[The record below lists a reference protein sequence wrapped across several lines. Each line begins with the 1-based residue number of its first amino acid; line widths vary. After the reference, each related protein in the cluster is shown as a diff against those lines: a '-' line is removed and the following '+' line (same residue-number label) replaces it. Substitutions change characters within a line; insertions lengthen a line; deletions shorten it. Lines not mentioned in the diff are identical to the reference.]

1 MNKEYFIKKWLTN
14 TLTDEE
20 LNEFKKLEDYDLNEK
35 IIEKAEYFKASH
47 FSSVKNF
54 DKFKEQLP
62 TKETPVKR
70 FVPYKRFYKIA
81 GLFIMALSIY
91 FIFFFN
97 NLTTVKTL
105 ASQKSSFELPDA
117 SIVMLN
123 AESKAKY
130 SKKKWS
136 DKRELNL
143 DGEAFF
149 KVAKGS
155 KFDVNTSNGTVTV
168 VGTQFNV
175 KSRKHYFEVICFQ
188 GIVNVKTKGREN
200 KLLKGMTLRIINKV
214 MSLDSVNGAQPKW
227 LNNISSFKS
236 VPLSEVLDEFER
248 QYNVIIQTDKVD
260 TQRLFTGGFTQ
271 KDLDQALNSITI
283 PFNLSYKKDNSN
295 KIILYSSE

>member
-1 MNKEYFIKKWLTN
+1 
-14 TLTDEE
+14 
-20 LNEFKKLEDYDLNEK
+20 
-35 IIEKAEYFKASH
+35 
-47 FSSVKNF
+47 
-54 DKFKEQLP
+54 
-62 TKETPVKR
+62 
-70 FVPYKRFYKIA
+70 
-81 GLFIMALSIY
+81 
-91 FIFFFN
+91 
-97 NLTTVKTL
+97 
-105 ASQKSSFELPDA
+105 
-117 SIVMLN
+117 
-123 AESKAKY
+123 
-130 SKKKWS
+130 
-136 DKRELNL
+136 
-143 DGEAFF
+143 
-149 KVAKGS
+149 
-155 KFDVNTSNGTVTV
+155 VNTSNGTVTV